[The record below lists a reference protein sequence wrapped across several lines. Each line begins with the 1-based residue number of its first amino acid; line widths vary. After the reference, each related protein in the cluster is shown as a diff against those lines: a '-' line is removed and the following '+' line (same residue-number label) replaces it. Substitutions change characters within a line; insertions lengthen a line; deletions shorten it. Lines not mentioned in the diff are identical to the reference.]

1 MKTLYL
7 DLFSGISGD
16 MFLGAMLDLGLDKS
30 YLREQLALL
39 DVGDYELRI
48 HRSSRSS
55 VEGVKFDVLLN
66 APQPPPDQNV
76 SSHGGHSHSHGGH
89 SHSHG
94 GHSHSHG
101 GMEDHGHDT
110 EHARDF
116 AQIKE
121 LIRSSALSPWVQEK
135 AESVFHRIAVAE
147 GKVHGL
153 PPDEVHFHEVGAVDS
168 IVDILGACIA
178 LESMGKPQVRA
189 SVVVEGTGFV
199 HCAHG
204 KFPVPTMATLSILG
218 EAGIALTQCD
228 LPYELVT
235 PTGAALLAEF
245 SQSFGLMKGL
255 VAEKVGYGLGGR
267 DIPGRPN
274 VLRAVLGQAS
284 DASQDDE
291 WESDQVLLL
300 QTNLDDCHPEVL
312 GHFMDLAFQHEALD
326 VFYAPIQM
334 KKHRPG
340 VLLNVLVASE
350 QADAMRRLILLHTS
364 AFGVRST
371 LWDRKKLQRKAGQ
384 IRTVYGPIATKEGY
398 LDGQCVRCTPE
409 FDSCEKAALKE
420 GVPLQEVYRAAEQ
433 ALNQE
438 RSPGRAHP

>member
-16 MFLGAMLDLGLDKS
+16 MFLGAMLDLGLDES

-66 APQPPPDQNV
+66 APQNPSDQNV
-76 SSHGGHSHSHGGH
+76 S
-89 SHSHG
+89 SHG

-121 LIRSSALSPWVQEK
+121 LIRSSALSLWVQEK

-274 VLRAVLGQAS
+274 VLRAVLG
-284 DASQDDE
+284 
-291 WESDQVLLL
+291 
-300 QTNLDDCHPEVL
+300 
-312 GHFMDLAFQHEALD
+312 
-326 VFYAPIQM
+326 
-334 KKHRPG
+334 
-340 VLLNVLVASE
+340 
-350 QADAMRRLILLHTS
+350 
-364 AFGVRST
+364 
-371 LWDRKKLQRKAGQ
+371 
-384 IRTVYGPIATKEGY
+384 
-398 LDGQCVRCTPE
+398 CVPR
-409 FDSCEKAALKE
+409 
-420 GVPLQEVYRAAEQ
+420 
-433 ALNQE
+433 
-438 RSPGRAHP
+438 

>member
-16 MFLGAMLDLGLDKS
+16 MFLGAMLDLGLDES
-30 YLREQLALL
+30 HLREQLALL

-66 APQPPPDQNV
+66 APQNPPDQNV

-121 LIRSSALSPWVQEK
+121 LIRSSALSSWVQEK

-255 VAEKVGYGLGGR
+255 VAEKVGYGLGGA
-267 DIPGRPN
+267 IF
-274 VLRAVLGQAS
+274 RAVPMCCERCSVRHLMRPPMKGG
-284 DASQDDE
+284 
-291 WESDQVLLL
+291 
-300 QTNLDDCHPEVL
+300 NLTRS
-312 GHFMDLAFQHEALD
+312 FF
-326 VFYAPIQM
+326 FRPIWMTVTQ
-334 KKHRPG
+334 RCW
-340 VLLNVLVASE
+340 VTSW
-350 QADAMRRLILLHTS
+350 ILLFSTRLWM
-364 AFGVRST
+364 FST
-371 LWDRKKLQRKAGQ
+371 LPSK
-384 IRTVYGPIATKEGY
+384 
-398 LDGQCVRCTPE
+398 
-409 FDSCEKAALKE
+409 
-420 GVPLQEVYRAAEQ
+420 
-433 ALNQE
+433 
-438 RSPGRAHP
+438 